1 MSARRVTK
9 MEEGD
14 TRETR
19 VFEKKKKI
27 RRKKKLEHM
36 VSKEPCTREQQRGGK
51 PVGEEGSGR
60 RCG

>member
-1 MSARRVTK
+1 